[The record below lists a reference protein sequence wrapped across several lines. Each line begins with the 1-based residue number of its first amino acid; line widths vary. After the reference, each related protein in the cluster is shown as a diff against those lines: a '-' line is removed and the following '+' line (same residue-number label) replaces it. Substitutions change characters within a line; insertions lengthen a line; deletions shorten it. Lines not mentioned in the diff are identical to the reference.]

1 MTTNTIMT
9 SWITMTTRTNRK
21 DMTMTNTDLVEFKTI
36 YPDIE
41 RYLAEDCYVPNE
53 VRDSRTGISCMQ
65 VPANTMVVEIVKTVK
80 MAAVIVPDSK
90 IVVFMWYGNDDGDNP
105 DMHVL
110 NMQYFD
116 ATDNNIEFAKKY
128 ARGTAVRGVDHI
140 DAFDPLGDA
149 RQFAQLMSLCNG
161 LVILSPER
169 LSPMTYYN
177 LRHTHHKRES
187 WIKRLLSLTRHGWLS
202 AWARKRP

>member
-1 MTTNTIMT
+1 
-9 SWITMTTRTNRK
+9 
-21 DMTMTNTDLVEFKTI
+21 
-36 YPDIE
+36 
-41 RYLAEDCYVPNE
+41 
-53 VRDSRTGISCMQ
+53 MQ

-90 IVVFMWYGNDDGDNP
+90 IVVFMWYDNDDGDNP

-140 DAFDPLGDA
+140 DAFDPEKDA

-161 LVILSPER
+161 LVISDQKGTNMTQHFIKLIDENYHEHFVNINMIVDIDKHYCLVTLVNNDNVLSI
-169 LSPMTYYN
+169 T
-177 LRHTHHKRES
+177 KES
-187 WIKRLLSLTRHGWLS
+187 LIKLLSLIGCE
-202 AWARKRP
+202 

>member
-1 MTTNTIMT
+1 MTTSTTTT
-9 SWITMTTRTNRK
+9 SWITMMTRTNRK

-90 IVVFMWYGNDDGDNP
+90 IGS
-105 DMHVL
+105 
-110 NMQYFD
+110 
-116 ATDNNIEFAKKY
+116 
-128 ARGTAVRGVDHI
+128 R
-140 DAFDPLGDA
+140 
-149 RQFAQLMSLCNG
+149 
-161 LVILSPER
+161 
-169 LSPMTYYN
+169 
-177 LRHTHHKRES
+177 
-187 WIKRLLSLTRHGWLS
+187 
-202 AWARKRP
+202 

>member
-9 SWITMTTRTNRK
+9 SWITMMTRTNRK
-21 DMTMTNTDLVEFKTI
+21 DMTMSNTDLVEFKTI

-53 VRDSRTGISCMQ
+53 VRDSRTGISCIQ
-65 VPANTMVVEIVKTVK
+65 VPANTMVEEIVKTDK
-80 MAAVIVPDSK
+80 MAAVVVPDSR
-90 IVVFMWYGNDDGDNP
+90 IVVFMWYDNDDGDNP

-140 DAFDPLGDA
+140 DAFDPEKDA
-149 RQFAQLMSLCNG
+149 RQFAQLMNLCNG
-161 LVILSPER
+161 LI
-169 LSPMTYYN
+169 
-177 LRHTHHKRES
+177 
-187 WIKRLLSLTRHGWLS
+187 ICD
-202 AWARKRP
+202 

>member
-1 MTTNTIMT
+1 MTTSTITT
-9 SWITMTTRTNRK
+9 SWITMMTRTNRK
-21 DMTMTNTDLVEFKTI
+21 DMIMTNTDLVEFKTI

-53 VRDSRTGISCMQ
+53 VRDSRTGISCIQ
-65 VPANTMVVEIVKTVK
+65 VPANTMVAEIVKTDK
-80 MAAVIVPDSK
+80 MAAVVVPDSR
-90 IVVFMWYGNDDGDNP
+90 IVVFMWYDNDDGDNP

-140 DAFDPLGDA
+140 DAFDPEKDA

-161 LVILSPER
+161 LVICD
-169 LSPMTYYN
+169 
-177 LRHTHHKRES
+177 
-187 WIKRLLSLTRHGWLS
+187 
-202 AWARKRP
+202 

>member
-1 MTTNTIMT
+1 MDVVDGCAPFVL
-9 SWITMTTRTNRK
+9 TMTLEYSPDDTESLLGFKPQNGTNYYGLY
-21 DMTMTNTDLVEFKTI
+21 DF
-36 YPDIE
+36 PDIE

-53 VRDSRTGISCMQ
+53 VRDSRTGISCIQ
-65 VPANTMVVEIVKTVK
+65 VPANTMVAEIVKTVK

-90 IVVFMWYGNDDGDNP
+90 IVVFMWYDNDDGDNP

-140 DAFDPLGDA
+140 DAFDPEKDA

-161 LVILSPER
+161 LVICD
-169 LSPMTYYN
+169 
-177 LRHTHHKRES
+177 
-187 WIKRLLSLTRHGWLS
+187 
-202 AWARKRP
+202 

>member
-1 MTTNTIMT
+1 
-9 SWITMTTRTNRK
+9 
-21 DMTMTNTDLVEFKTI
+21 MTNTDLVEFKTI

-53 VRDSRTGISCMQ
+53 VRDSRTGISCIQ

-80 MAAVIVPDSK
+80 TAAVIVPDSR
-90 IVVFMWYGNDDGDNP
+90 IVVFMWYDNDDGDNP
-105 DMHVL
+105 DMHVR

-116 ATDNNIEFAKKY
+116 ATDNNVEFAKKY

-140 DAFDPLGDA
+140 DAFDPEKDA

-161 LVILSPER
+161 LVIRDQKGTVMTQYFVKLIDANYHEHFVNINMIVDIDKHYCLVTLANNDETLSI
-169 LSPMTYYN
+169 T
-177 LRHTHHKRES
+177 KES
-187 WIKRLLSLTRHGWLS
+187 LIKLLSLIGCE
-202 AWARKRP
+202 